1 MKKLLLLAASAALLF
16 SCAPNAKKIDP
27 AAGEAELSEL
37 RAGWENPPQSARTR
51 VWWHWMNGN
60 ITKDGLKKDLEW
72 MHRIGLGGA
81 QTFDAGMGGATIVK
95 DRLVYMHD
103 GWKDAFGYAM
113 KIADSL
119 DLEIAIASSPGWSC
133 TGGPW
138 VEPQDAMKKL
148 VWRTL
153 EVKGGQTVNVA
164 LPAPFTAIGAFQ
176 NGSAQGRGSV
186 STVKE
191 YYEDISVIAV
201 KQPQGRATF
210 AELGTKVTSSGGAFT
225 LEQLTDGDI
234 ATSVLLPSSKDE
246 ETAWIQYEFA
256 EPQTV
261 RAVTLVDGSTGGFGA
276 PAAGGA
282 FLEAS
287 QDGVTFTKV
296 ADLPAGRVAQRTLS
310 VPATEG
316 RFFRIRIPNPKA
328 RGGGMFGGFGD
339 FGGFGGRMPEP
350 PKGTQIAEAVVW
362 PESRVNRGE
371 DKAGYTALGNAS
383 ELATLPSEGE
393 AFAQPEDVVDITEFV
408 KDGKLAWN
416 APEGSWRIYRFGWG
430 LTGKQN
436 HPAPAE
442 ATGLEVDKLDPVAWT
457 KFFHTYL
464 DMYLDAA
471 NGLVGQRGVQYMLTD
486 SYEAEAETWTPAMY
500 EEFLTRQGYDLHQ
513 WMPVLAGEVIGS
525 PEQSDAFLWDWRMN
539 LGELITH
546 TYDLLTEITQNE
558 YDMKGRY
565 AEAHEAGRC
574 YVVDGMDVKK
584 TSQVPMSAMW
594 MTASWLP
601 TNPDGTVNRNVYNLD
616 GLESSSV
623 AHIYGQNVAAAESFT
638 APGQGGLAYSYHP
651 GNIKEVADI
660 MLANGTNRFIIHESA
675 HQPSDDH
682 VPGMSLGGI
691 GQWFNRHDT
700 WAEQAKVWVDYMSR
714 SCFMLQAGANVAD
727 VLNYYGEDNCIVGAY
742 GNGAM
747 PEFPDGY
754 RYDFAS
760 PDVLY
765 NMVEPVDGRL
775 VGKFGNSYK
784 VLWLDKNVNYMSVKM
799 LGRIAEFAEK
809 GVIICG
815 NRPAHKAG
823 RDGTQEEFDAL
834 VAKIWDSGRKNVTT
848 GIPVAQVLEKYGIEP
863 DLAATTAE
871 YRYLHRTLD
880 NTEIYWFNKPSKE
893 YETVEVGVRLTGLA
907 PQIWHPETGA
917 VEEASYRVQGGR
929 TIVTLDMV
937 PDDAVFIVFSG
948 KGAKSR
954 TIPAKVESE
963 ILTVEA
969 PWTVSFQEKRGAP
982 EGSVEFDTLKSYTEF
997 SEFGIKYFSG
1007 VASYVNS
1014 FEAPATSG
1022 QVFIDLGQVENLA
1035 EVRVNGE
1042 YCGTAWKTPYR
1053 VDITEALVEGT
1064 NELELKVVNT
1074 WPNRLIG
1081 DEQPDCPKK
1090 VTYTDSRAYRAD
1102 SPLRPAGLLGPVS
1115 VIESK

>member
-1 MKKLLLLAASAALLF
+1 MKQNLLIAIAASLLCL
-16 SCAPNAKKIDP
+16 CACGGPDVKTVD
-27 AAGEAELSEL
+27 ELKS
-37 RAGWENPPQSARTR
+37 GWENPPQSARTR

-72 MHRIGLGGA
+72 MKRIGLGGA

-95 DRLVYMHD
+95 DRLVYMHE

-138 VEPQDAMKKL
+138 VEPKDAMKKL
-148 VWRTL
+148 VWRTM
-153 EVKGGQTVNVA
+153 EVQGGRPVNTE
-164 LPAPFTAIGAFQ
+164 LPPAFTTIGAFQ
-176 NGSAQGRGSV
+176 NGAAQGRGAV
-186 STVKE
+186 SKVEE

-201 KQPQGRATF
+201 RQPESRPSFDGV
-210 AELGTKVTSSGGAFT
+210 GISSSGGNFT
-225 LEQLTDGDI
+225 LGQLTDGDI
-234 ATSVLLPSSKDE
+234 AASSLLPINPDGPS
-246 ETAWIQYEFA
+246 AWIQYEFP
-256 EPQTV
+256 EEVTV
-261 RAVTLVDGSTGGFGA
+261 HAVTLSDGSTGGFEMRSGGG
-276 PAAGGA
+276 PVLMAGT
-282 FLEAS
+282 
-287 QDGVTFTKV
+287 DGTNFVKV
-296 ADLPAGRVAQRTLS
+296 ADIPAGRVAQRTIS
-310 VPATEG
+310 VPAT
-316 RFFRIRIPNPKA
+316 RAKYFRILIENPKP
-328 RGGGMFGGFGD
+328 RMGSGGMFGD
-339 FGGFGGRMPEP
+339 FGMMRPAP
-350 PKGTQIAEAVVW
+350 APKGTSISEFIVW

-371 DKAGYTALGNAS
+371 DKAGFAALGNAS
-383 ELATLPSEGE
+383 ELATLTSEEE
-393 AFAQPEDVVDITEFV
+393 AFAQPDDVVDISGFV
-408 KDGKLAWN
+408 KDGRLSWN
-416 APEGSWRIYRFGWG
+416 APEGKWRIYRFGWG

-442 ATGLEVDKLDPVAWT
+442 ATGLEVDKLDPIAWT

-464 DMYLDAA
+464 DMYKEAA
-471 NGLVGQRGVQYMLTD
+471 NGLVGQHGVQYMLTD

-500 EEFLTRQGYDLHQ
+500 KEFLNRRGYDLHK

-525 PEQSDAFLWDWRMN
+525 PELSDAFLWDWRMN

-546 TYDLLTEITQNE
+546 TYDLLTEITQKE
-558 YDMKGRY
+558 YGMKGRY

-601 TNPDGTVNRNVYNLD
+601 TNPDGSVNRNVYNLD

-651 GNIKEVADI
+651 GNIKSVADV

-682 VPGMSLGGI
+682 VPGLSLGGI

-727 VLNYYGEDNCIVGAY
+727 VLIYYGEDNCIVGAY

-747 PEFPDGY
+747 PEIPDGY

-765 NMVEPVDGRL
+765 NMVEPVKGRL

-784 VLWLDKNVNYMSVKM
+784 VLWLDRNISYMSVRM
-799 LGRIAEFAEK
+799 LSRIAELAEK

-815 NRPAHKAG
+815 NRPMFKAG
-823 RDGTQEEFDAL
+823 QDGTQEEFDAL
-834 VAKIWDSGRKNVTT
+834 AAKVWDSKRKNVTS
-848 GIPVAQVLEKYGIEP
+848 GLPIKDVLEKYGIKP
-863 DLAATTAE
+863 DLTASTGE
-871 YRYLHRTLD
+871 FRYLHRTMEGAD
-880 NTEIYWFNKPSKE
+880 IYWFNKPSAE
-893 YETVEVGVRLTGLA
+893 DETVEVSVRLAGLE
-907 PQIWHPETGA
+907 PRIWHPDTGEI
-917 VEEASYRVQGGR
+917 EEASYRVESGR
-929 TIVTLDMV
+929 TVVTVDMV
-937 PDDAVFIVFSG
+937 PDDAIFIVFSG
-948 KGAKSR
+948 KGRKSKSL
-954 TIPAKVESE
+954 PAKIESQ
-963 ILTVEA
+963 IASVDT
-969 PWTVSFQEKRGAP
+969 PWTVNFQEKRGAP
-982 EGSVEFDTLKSYTEF
+982 ADPVIFHKLQSYTE
-997 SEFGIKYFSG
+997 SDVFGIKYFSG
-1007 VASYVNS
+1007 TASYKNIFTLPSV
-1014 FEAPATSG
+1014 SG
-1022 QVFIDLGQVENLA
+1022 KVLIDLGQVENLA
-1035 EVRVNGE
+1035 EVWVNGQ

-1053 VDITEALVEGT
+1053 VDISSAAIEGE
-1064 NELELKVVNT
+1064 NSLELKVVNV

-1081 DEQPDCPKK
+1081 DEQKECPQR

-1102 SPLRPAGLLGPVS
+1102 SPLRPAGLLGPVRLIS
-1115 VIESK
+1115 VHRQDLVQIEP